1 MADLTGYAGQ
11 LLEVNLTS
19 QTSRPLPLDPALA
32 RDFIGGRALGMK
44 MLWDE
49 YGSSWADVDPLGPD
63 SVLLILVGPTN
74 GFAPGK
80 TVSVFKSPLNGGPIA
95 STVSGDMNAMIR
107 FAGYDGMII
116 RGRADAPV
124 YLYVEDDKVE
134 IRDARSLWGMN
145 TREIHRVLMADT
157 DPATQFLYIGPAGE
171 KLVKF
176 AVIMSNWYKACGRG
190 GSGAVMGS
198 KNLKAIAVKGNR
210 PLPEIADPDAVAV
223 LMNKLHKE
231 VPVNRAGMH
240 EYGTT
245 RILYSTANER
255 SAEPI
260 RNWQEEWH
268 DREETKVQHYADD
281 WQRRYWSDY
290 ACTLACCK
298 IGRIKEG
305 PHAGEIYEL
314 PDFEGAAFVGP
325 NFDIYNKQDIPYLAD
340 LFDIW
345 GMDVISGP
353 SVIGWAA
360 ELYQRG
366 ILTKADL
373 GGIDLAWGNAE
384 AFAQM
389 TEKVARRE
397 GIGDTLAEGILRAAK
412 IIGKDSERY
421 AVHVKGIEVGAHGV
435 RSGKDYT
442 RDPISYA
449 LSTQGGDHTS
459 IANKA
464 GEMWYLEDT
473 LVLCGFWNPGTEVSL
488 ALLNASTGFDV
499 TEEELNTTLVPRWLA
514 LQRTLLI
521 LAGWGDKDDTNPPRF
536 YEPLPSGPDK
546 GMKVDKAV
554 EQKDLQEAYRARGWD
569 KRGIPTSETLEELGL
584 PYLDAV
590 LDPYR

>member
-1 MADLTGYAGQ
+1 MANLTGYAGQ

-19 QTSRPLPLDPALA
+19 QTSRPVPLDPALA

-44 MLWDE
+44 LLWDE
-49 YGSSWADVDPLGPD
+49 YGSGWADVDPLGPD

-80 TVSVFKSPLNGGPIA
+80 TVSVFKSPLNGGAIA
-95 STVSGDMNAMIR
+95 SAVSGDMNAMIR

-116 RGRADAPV
+116 RGQADAPV

-145 TREIHRVLMADT
+145 TREVHRVLMADT
-157 DPATQFLYIGPAGE
+157 DAATQFLYIGPAGE

-210 PLPEIADPDAVAV
+210 PLPEIADPDAAAV

-231 VPVNRAGMH
+231 VPINRAAMH

-255 SAEPI
+255 SAEPV

-305 PHAGEIYEL
+305 PHAGEIFEL

-325 NFDIYNKQDIPYLAD
+325 NFDIYNKQEIPHLAD

-345 GMDVISGP
+345 GMDVISGA
-353 SVIGWAA
+353 SVSGWAA

-384 AFAQM
+384 AFAEM
-389 TEKVARRE
+389 IEKVARRE

-412 IIGKDSERY
+412 TIGKDSERY

-459 IANKA
+459 IARKSA
-464 GEMWYLEDT
+464 ESWYLEDT
-473 LVLCGFWNPGTEVSL
+473 LVLCGFWNSNTEVSL

-499 TEEELNTTLVPRWLA
+499 TEEELNTTLMPRWLA

-521 LAGWGDKDDTNPPRF
+521 LAGWSDKDDTNPPRF

-546 GMKVDKAV
+546 GMKVDKAT
-554 EQKDLQEAYRARGWD
+554 EQKGVQEAYRARGWD
-569 KRGIPTSETLEELGL
+569 ERGIPTSETLEELGL

-590 LDPYR
+590 LDSYR

>member
-1 MADLTGYAGQ
+1 
-11 LLEVNLTS
+11 
-19 QTSRPLPLDPALA
+19 
-32 RDFIGGRALGMK
+32 
-44 MLWDE
+44 
-49 YGSSWADVDPLGPD
+49 
-63 SVLLILVGPTN
+63 
-74 GFAPGK
+74 
-80 TVSVFKSPLNGGPIA
+80 
-95 STVSGDMNAMIR
+95 MNAMIR

-231 VPVNRAGMH
+231 VPVNRADMH

-255 SAEPI
+255 SAEPV

-305 PHAGEIYEL
+305 PHAGEIFEL

-325 NFDIYNKQDIPYLAD
+325 NFDIYSKQDIPYLAD

-373 GGIDLAWGNAE
+373 DGIDLVWGNTE

-389 TEKVARRE
+389 IEKVARRE
-397 GIGDTLAEGILRAAK
+397 GIGDTFAEGILRAAK

-442 RDPISYA
+442 RNPISYA

-459 IANKA
+459 IAYKA
-464 GEMWYLEDT
+464 NELWYLEDT

-499 TEEELNTTLVPRWLA
+499 TEEELNTTLVPRWVA

-521 LAGWGDKDDTNPPRF
+521 LAGWSDQDDANPPRF

-546 GMKVDKAV
+546 GMKVDEAV
-554 EQKDLQEAYRARGWD
+554 EKKDLQEAYRARGWD
-569 KRGIPTSETLEELGL
+569 ERGIPTSETLERLGL

-590 LDPYR
+590 LAPYR